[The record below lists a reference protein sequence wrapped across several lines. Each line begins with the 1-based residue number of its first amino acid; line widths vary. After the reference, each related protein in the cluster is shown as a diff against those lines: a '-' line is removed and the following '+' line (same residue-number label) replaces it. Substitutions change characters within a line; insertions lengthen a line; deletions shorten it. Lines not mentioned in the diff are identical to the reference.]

1 MSQFENINTNSFEE
15 LDEFIRA
22 NFNVVDFING
32 HVKDNGRYSGI
43 EKNPIWKIDDNGND
57 SYSEFFFCYYNYFNK
72 FLQSTIKNNF
82 YFCEYV

>member
-57 SYSEFFFCYYNYFNK
+57 SYSEFFF
-72 FLQSTIKNNF
+72 FLL
-82 YFCEYV
+82 